1 MSTNQ
6 TNFRYRWFS
15 AGDIGASATIIFD
28 NLTLL
33 TIIAAILKFGYEF
46 PVDIITKH
54 IIPGTAFGVLISN
67 ALNFI
72 LSFYLAKKQKRH
84 VTAIPSGL
92 DAPSAIGFIVC
103 IVGPAFIMFKHT
115 NIDVHSA
122 AMNAWHVGMGCLFI
136 NGVFKLLASS
146 FIKQLKALIPSP
158 ALLGA
163 IGGVAI
169 SLIGFFSLQLT
180 FSEPIVGLISLA
192 IVFLTM
198 LAQIRLPFNISGVVF
213 AIIAGTLIYYILS
226 PFGLSGP
233 IPDLSTDIE
242 FLLPYPHFSFL
253 AVLPQVINYI
263 PVVIPFAL
271 LVIFGTMSVD
281 ESAVRSGENYGVRN
295 LAIID
300 GIATTVSAL
309 FGGIAQTTPYAGL
322 PAYIKMDARSGFL
335 LLNIIVVGIGGM
347 FGLVGLIVNV
357 VPEAVVAPV
366 LLYVAFEIAMQGFIR
381 SDKKY
386 IAPILFSF
394 FPNIARLVEIKIGS
408 GDLISVDDLQHKLF
422 TNISPHISDNLVVVM
437 LGNGFIVT
445 GVLWASFLCFAI
457 DRKFFASFICCVILS
472 VLSYFGVIHSLLLT
486 GAMILPSKL
495 PEAVR
500 MVPLELSI
508 GYLVLGGLVLLA
520 GKMSKP
526 GPYKLEL

>member
-1 MSTNQ
+1 MQTIQ

-15 AGDIGASATIIFD
+15 TGDIAASATILFD

-33 TIIAAILKFGYEF
+33 TIIAAILKFGYAF
-46 PVDIITKH
+46 PTDIIAKH

-67 ALNFI
+67 ALNFM
-72 LSFYLAKKQKRH
+72 LSFYLAKKQNRH

-103 IVGPAFIMFKHT
+103 IVGPAFLMFKHT
-115 NIDVHSA
+115 NPDAHQA
-122 AMNAWHVGMGCLFI
+122 AMNAWHVGMGCLFL
-136 NGVFKLLASS
+136 NGIFKLFASLV
-146 FIKQLKALIPSP
+146 IRQLKALIPSA

-163 IGGVAI
+163 IGGVAM
-169 SLIGFFSLQLT
+169 SLIGFFSLQLV

-198 LAQIRLPFNISGVVF
+198 LARVRLPFNISGVVF
-213 AIIAGTLIYYILS
+213 AIITGTVVYYVLS

-233 IPDLSTDIE
+233 IPNLIPDIE
-242 FLLPYPHFSFL
+242 FLLPYPHFSFIT
-253 AVLPQVINYI
+253 VLPQVINYI

-271 LVIFGTMSVD
+271 LVVFGTMSVD
-281 ESAVRSGENYGVRN
+281 ESAVRAGENYGVRN
-295 LAIID
+295 LAAID

-322 PAYIKMDARSGFL
+322 PAYIKMDAKAGFL
-335 LLNIIVVGIGGM
+335 LINILIIGIGGM
-347 FGLVGLIVNV
+347 FGLVGFIVNL

-386 IAPILFSF
+386 VAPILFSF

-408 GDLISVDDLQHKLF
+408 GDLISVDTLQHKLF
-422 TNISPHISDNLVVVM
+422 TNVTPHISDDLVVTM

-457 DRKFFASFICCVILS
+457 DRKFFASFVCCVILS
-472 VLSYFGVIHSLLLT
+472 ILSYFGVIHSLLLT
-486 GAMILPSKL
+486 GAMVLPSQL
-495 PEAVR
+495 PESIR
-500 MVPLELSI
+500 MIPIELSI
-508 GYLVLGGLVLLA
+508 GYLVLGILTLIA
-520 GKMSKP
+520 GRLRQNEMT
-526 GPYKLEL
+526 EH